1 MVDEFQRFGFEHEA
15 KELLIGLSFKDDWCS
30 IEAFVQKDLIG
41 WKLLKTS
48 IAKDKLIVN
57 VADMFNEGV
66 MVWQDLF
73 EVDGPNLFTD
83 GHNHEAKCRG

>member
-1 MVDEFQRFGFEHEA
+1 LRNVGGSVVDEFQRFGFEHEA
-15 KELLIGLSFKDDWCS
+15 KELLIALSFKDDWCS

-66 MVWQDLF
+66 MV
-73 EVDGPNLFTD
+73 
-83 GHNHEAKCRG
+83 